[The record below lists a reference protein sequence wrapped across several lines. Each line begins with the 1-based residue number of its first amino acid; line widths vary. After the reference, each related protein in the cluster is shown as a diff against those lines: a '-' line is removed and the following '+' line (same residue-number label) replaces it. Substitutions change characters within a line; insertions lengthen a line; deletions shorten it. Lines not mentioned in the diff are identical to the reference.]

1 MNNRNTANITR
12 AALFAL
18 LPALVIVN
26 AASAANV
33 KLTSVVEKE
42 VVTTTADG
50 VAVTEIVPAAT
61 VIPGEEVIYTTYY
74 NNKSNQIADKIV
86 ITNPVPENT
95 RYKANSAIG
104 ADTEITYSVDRGNT
118 FAAPEALMV
127 TAKNG
132 KQRVARPSEY
142 THIRWAYEPVL
153 PPGEKGSVQFRV
165 VLR

>member
-1 MNNRNTANITR
+1 MNNRNTANIIR
-12 AALFAL
+12 AALCAL
-18 LPALVIVN
+18 LPALMIAN
-26 AASAANV
+26 TAHAANV

-42 VVTTTADG
+42 VVSTTADG
-50 VAVTEIVPAAT
+50 VDVTEIVPAAT

-74 NNKSNQIADKIV
+74 NNKSNQVADKIV

-95 RYKANSAIG
+95 RYKPNSAVG
-104 ADTEITYSVDRGNT
+104 ADTEITYSIDGGKS

-132 KQRVARPSEY
+132 EQRVARPSEY

-153 PPGEKGSVQFRV
+153 PPGKKGNVQFRV

>member
-1 MNNRNTANITR
+1 MNNRNTANIIR
-12 AALFAL
+12 AALYAL
-18 LPALVIVN
+18 LPVLIIVN
-26 AASAANV
+26 TVQAADV

-50 VAVTEIVPAAT
+50 VDVTEIVPATT

-74 NNKSNQIADKIV
+74 NNKSNQVADKIV

-95 RYKANSAIG
+95 RYKPNSAVG
-104 ADTEITYSVDRGNT
+104 ADTEITYSIDGGKS

-132 KQRVARPSEY
+132 EQRVARPSEY

-153 PPGEKGSVQFRV
+153 PPGKKGNVQFRV

>member
-1 MNNRNTANITR
+1 MNNRNTANIIR
-12 AALFAL
+12 AALYAL
-18 LPALVIVN
+18 LPVLIIVN
-26 AASAANV
+26 TVQAADV

-42 VVTTTADG
+42 VVTAT
-50 VAVTEIVPAAT
+50 T

-74 NNKSNQIADKIV
+74 NNKSNQVADKIV

-95 RYKANSAIG
+95 RYKPNSAVG
-104 ADTEITYSVDRGNT
+104 ADTEITYSIDGGKS

-132 KQRVARPSEY
+132 EQRVARPSEY

-153 PPGEKGSVQFRV
+153 PPGKKGNVQFRV